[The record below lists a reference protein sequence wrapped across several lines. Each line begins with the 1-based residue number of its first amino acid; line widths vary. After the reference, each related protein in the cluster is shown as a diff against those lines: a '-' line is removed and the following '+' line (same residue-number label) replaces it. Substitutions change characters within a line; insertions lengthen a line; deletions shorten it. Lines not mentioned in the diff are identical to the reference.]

1 MSLDKSSEWMEAW
14 LFSHA
19 FFFERSEYM
28 SFFNLEGTEL
38 AIITDEQ
45 TFAYNEIPKVEFNSE
60 QKEMVLIL
68 CQNTIDILAAYISA
82 INSKHAVMLLASDIN
97 QELLENIV
105 ETFQPKWIVGL
116 NSFKSYETY
125 QNQLVRIKEKT
136 IHIHPD
142 LAILLSTSGTT
153 GSQKFVR
160 LSYGNIRSN
169 AQSII
174 EYLAIDEN
182 ERAVMNLPLS
192 YSYGMS
198 IVNSHLLAG
207 AALILSEESVME
219 KSFWEEVREHKATS
233 LAGVPFTYQMLQR
246 IGFMKMDLPYLKTLT
261 QAGGRLNEKLVKV
274 FGEYAQQNNKRFF
287 VMYGQTEASPR
298 MSYIPHE
305 RVLTKLGSIGI
316 AIPGGN
322 LTIDS
327 ETSELIYK
335 GANVMMGYAECLEDL
350 SLGDE
355 LSGILYTGDTA
366 TVDNEGYFTIT
377 GRMKRFIKLFGL
389 RINLDDVEKKLE
401 AVIQAPIACTGN
413 DDKLVVVIEKEEQM
427 GHVKEN
433 LERLYK
439 LHRSAY
445 KVVILEIPR
454 LANGKTDYMKLKE
467 SCL

>member
-1 MSLDKSSEWMEAW
+1 
-14 LFSHA
+14 
-19 FFFERSEYM
+19 M
-28 SFFNLEGTEL
+28 SFFEL
-38 AIITDEQ
+38 TKKSQQLAVVTNEQ
-45 TFAYNEIPKVEFNSE
+45 TYTYRQLAQQSSKFIFNST
-60 QKEMVLIL
+60 QKELIL
-68 CQNTIDILAAYISA
+68 ILPKNTVQILASYIAALDS
-82 INSKHAVMLLASDIN
+82 SHAVMLLNNDIN
-97 QELLENIV
+97 KELLVKIIE
-105 ETFQPKWIVGL
+105 QYRPKWIVGDL
-116 NSFKSYETY
+116 NISGYKSEKLLLTRIDETANY
-125 QNQLVRIKEKT
+125 K
-136 IHIHPD
+136 IHAD
-142 LAILLSTSGTT
+142 LAVLLSTSGTT

-160 LSYGNIRSN
+160 LSYTNVHSN

-174 EYLAIDEN
+174 EYLAINEN
-182 ERAVMNLPLS
+182 ERAVMNLPMS

-207 AALILSEESVME
+207 ASLILSEESVME
-219 KSFWEEVREHKATS
+219 KSFWEVVREHKATS

-261 QAGGRLNEKLVKV
+261 QAGGRLNEKLVQA

-305 RVLTKLGSIGI
+305 HVLTKSGSIGI
-316 AIPGGN
+316 AIPGGK
-322 LTIDS
+322 LTVDS
-327 ETSELIYK
+327 DTSELIYE

-355 LSGILYTGDTA
+355 LAGILHTGDTA
-366 TVDNEGYFTIT
+366 TVDDEGYFTIT

-401 AVIQAPIACTGN
+401 AVIQVPIACTGN
-413 DDKLVVVIEKEEQM
+413 DDKLVVVLENEEQVD
-427 GHVKEN
+427 HVKEN

-445 KVVILEIPR
+445 KVVIFEIPR
-454 LANGKTDYMKLKE
+454 MANGKTDYMKLKE
-467 SCL
+467 RCL

>member
-1 MSLDKSSEWMEAW
+1 
-14 LFSHA
+14 
-19 FFFERSEYM
+19 M

-233 LAGVPFTYQMLQR
+233 LPGVPFTYQMLQR

-261 QAGGRLNEKLVKV
+261 QAGGRLNEKLVKA

>member
-1 MSLDKSSEWMEAW
+1 
-14 LFSHA
+14 
-19 FFFERSEYM
+19 M